1 LRATAAVCRPRRLAA
16 ANLLAGQTASLT
28 LLSPAG
34 TLGALLFGFPGDRAP
49 VPGVVGDLWLDATHF
64 CVPRI
69 GVQNGAFTWTAA
81 VPAVWPFPAEFRW
94 QGLVLDNGTLTL
106 TDPGA
111 ALLH

>member
-1 LRATAAVCRPRRLAA
+1 
-16 ANLLAGQTASLT
+16 
-28 LLSPAG
+28 
-34 TLGALLFGFPGDRAP
+34 
-49 VPGVVGDLWLDATHF
+49 
-64 CVPRI
+64 
-69 GVQNGAFTWTAA
+69 VQNGAFTWTAA